1 MQVTEVAFHHIL
13 EFLGS
18 NLGSDTNHPYW
29 AFIQFSAMMSR
40 LLRVLLNKP

>member
-18 NLGSDTNHPYW
+18 NLGADTSHPYW
-29 AFIQFSAMMSR
+29 TFTQFNAMMLR
-40 LLRVLLNKP
+40 LLRVLLN